1 VKGVDLEGLAQ
12 GVISDQGQLDVPR
25 IKETFLFREDIFGQK
40 QRNLGKEK
48 HLNMIENTGFNS
60 VSVEVPNRQQY
71 SV

>member
-12 GVISDQGQLDVPR
+12 GVIFDQGQLDVPR

-48 HLNMIENTGFNS
+48 HLNLIEK
-60 VSVEVPNRQQY
+60 NR
-71 SV
+71 V

>member
-1 VKGVDLEGLAQ
+1 MEGLAE
-12 GVISDQGQLDVPR
+12 GVIFDQGQLDVPR

-48 HLNMIENTGFNS
+48 TYDMIEKTGFNF

>member
-1 VKGVDLEGLAQ
+1 VKGVDLEGLAE
-12 GVISDQGQLDVPR
+12 GVIFDQGQLDVPR

-48 HLNMIENTGFNS
+48 TYDMIEKTGFNF